1 MGTLSNTA
9 TGPVT
14 RPDVLT
20 RNTPGT
26 MAPPRSHTVQKFRET
41 TCRSNACPQQRT
53 AWPGTP
59 AYGST
64 EWQAS
69 SKKRVRLLPVDM
81 RNSKQWLNQTDSHL
95 LNRECA
101 TKGGHYHYE
110 HESTKPLDE
119 MSFLAT
125 SAAHSP
131 DPRPAHLAKVIANA
145 QEQPVRRTVVCS
157 STGVAADRVCG
168 FRNTRSCW
176 PLMQGSL
183 LTPLFST

>member
-1 MGTLSNTA
+1 M
-9 TGPVT
+9 
-14 RPDVLT
+14 
-20 RNTPGT
+20 
-26 MAPPRSHTVQKFRET
+26 
-41 TCRSNACPQQRT
+41 
-53 AWPGTP
+53 
-59 AYGST
+59 
-64 EWQAS
+64 
-69 SKKRVRLLPVDM
+69 RLLPVDM

-95 LNRECA
+95 LNRECGKQPPLPGSNVRNEIGCAA